1 MKTPMSRSTD
11 ARSLR
16 LDLTLNERW
25 TLHHRILDRIEREM
39 TSADVSP
46 PPIEVYR
53 VFDKLETGTDRFT
66 ADELRGV
73 RSELE
78 EAFSSDLPARDERA
92 LRTVLDRI
100 DEALRETCAPSV

>member
-1 MKTPMSRSTD
+1 MSRSTD
-11 ARSLR
+11 TRSLR

-25 TLHHRILDRIEREM
+25 TLHHHILDRIEREV

-53 VFDKLETGTDRFT
+53 VFDKLETGADRFT
-66 ADELRGV
+66 SDELRGM

-78 EAFSSDLPARDERA
+78 EAVSNDPPARDERA
-92 LRTVLDRI
+92 LRAVLDRI
-100 DEALRETCAPSV
+100 DETLRETCAPSA